1 MHSRKVAAA
10 RPPANRF
17 SVFAESDSDEE
28 DAVVVPVIEVAEQ
41 PVAVAPAQAL
51 VDNRFE
57 GLVKPAPL
65 VFTQQKGRWSRQRVD
80 PEENWIRLH
89 PSPEHEQAAIA
100 AAGIDQSVVVAGRED
115 PVRDVPRTAHDWAE
129 KVKQSLEKAE
139 SAPRVERLK
148 DIHESLNR
156 LSFFRKSLNTS
167 VAPMPT

>member
-41 PVAVAPAQAL
+41 PIVPAP
-51 VDNRFE
+51 NRFE
-57 GLVKPAPL
+57 GLVATP
-65 VFTQQKGRWSRQRVD
+65 QKGRWSRQRIE
-80 PEENWIRLH
+80 PEESWIRLR

-100 AAGIDQSVVVAGRED
+100 ASGIDQSVLITGRDD

-156 LSFFRKSLNTS
+156 LSFFRRPCT
-167 VAPMPT
+167 VVPAPAPAAAAAAALMTV

>member
-41 PVAVAPAQAL
+41 PIVPAL
-51 VDNRFE
+51 VPNRFE
-57 GLVKPAPL
+57 GLVATP
-65 VFTQQKGRWSRQRVD
+65 QKGRWSRQRIE
-80 PEENWIRLH
+80 PEESWIRLR

-100 AAGIDQSVVVAGRED
+100 ASGIDQSVLIAGRDD

-156 LSFFRKSLNTS
+156 LSFFRRPCT
-167 VAPMPT
+167 VVPAPAAALMTI